1 MDAVEIHVQF
11 GEPGL
16 GVLREDDAR
25 HVDAGE
31 RDLVGR
37 EQQGHVRPQAVVH
50 HPPGDGQHGLF
61 DAEVLLTIQ
70 IVFKI
75 IVVQKLIY
83 N

>member
-1 MDAVEIHVQF
+1 MTCLDAVEIHVQF

-61 DAEVLLTIQ
+61 DAKVLLTIQ
-70 IVFKI
+70 IVSSGC
-75 IVVQKLIY
+75 L
-83 N
+83 